1 MITEHHVTVQR
12 TARYYTLG
20 GSAEAAHRPGTLPA
34 TIRRIWFVLHGYGQL
49 AQYFIRRFDVV
60 ADDETLIVA
69 PEGLSRF
76 YTDQQYGKVG
86 ASWLTREDRD
96 NEVIDY
102 VAYLDQVL
110 AEVLGDRTLDDLDVT
125 LMGFSQGASTACRW
139 VDKSRQ
145 LRADRLLLWAG
156 YFPNGL
162 SDVLSPETIIDL
174 PVSYVYGEQDEY
186 ISQLSDIDLYLNRLK
201 TDVPQLELVPFEGK
215 HVVDRQVLVKL
226 IDRQQIDLE
235 DQD

>member
-1 MITEHHVTVQR
+1 MINEHHVSVQR
-12 TARYYTLG
+12 TARYYTIGGTPLG
-20 GSAEAAHRPGTLPA
+20 GTPA
-34 TIRRIWFVLHGYGQL
+34 TKRVWFVLHGYGQL

-69 PEGLSRF
+69 PEGLSRL

-96 NEVIDY
+96 NEVSDY

-110 AEVLGDRTLDDLDVT
+110 ATVLDGRSPNGLDIT

-139 VDKSRQ
+139 LDLSKTM
-145 LRADRLLLWAG
+145 RANRLILWAG

-162 SDVLSPETIIDL
+162 SDVLRSVTIADL
-174 PVSYVYGEQDEY
+174 PVVYVYGREDEY
-186 ISQLSDIDLYLNRLK
+186 ISQLSDVEAYLNRLK
-201 TDVPQLELVPFEGK
+201 TDVPQLQLAPFAGK
-215 HVVDRQVLVKL
+215 HVVGREVLKQL
-226 IDRQQIDLE
+226 AAQLK
-235 DQD
+235 